1 MADNT
6 TAQTSTSL
14 SFFSDSFIVK
24 RGKKPLRSLEFILDL
39 EDENSRSRLERDIK
53 FLGGKVLESLD
64 DDGEKPFCI
73 VTDHP
78 HAQYLERV
86 TKTKRITPECCSA
99 LPVLLRVAVQNG
111 VRVRTYTSFLQILS
125 NVKNRIKLNQK
136 AKLAPVK
143 PKLEKQKS
151 IRRLTPPFIKLE
163 DNSLQYAPSWK
174 EYGIPSN
181 FRPIYIG
188 EAAGRSI
195 FHKASPEY
203 LERKKET
210 KISKPR
216 AKSRVGPGFCDI
228 CTRDCQDLQLHFLCK
243 EHQTRISTPGFYDEV
258 DALCGSFV
266 KEIIVPNKRL
276 RKRLTPE
283 PLSVPSNYFPD
294 STFSFVRASDN
305 NVEI

>member
-6 TAQTSTSL
+6 TAQASTSL
-14 SFFSDSFIVK
+14 SFFSDSFIIK

-39 EDENSRSRLERDIK
+39 EDENSRLQLEKDIK
-53 FLGGKVLESLD
+53 LLGGKILESLD
-64 DDGEKPFCI
+64 DDGKKPFCI

-78 HAQYLERV
+78 HARYLEKV
-86 TKTKRITPECCSA
+86 TKTKKVTPEHCSA
-99 LPVLLRVAVQNG
+99 LPVLLRVAVQND

-125 NVKNRIKLNQK
+125 NVKNRIKLNQN

-151 IRRLTPPFIKLE
+151 MRKLTPPFIKFE

-181 FRPIYIG
+181 FRPIYVG

-195 FHKASPEY
+195 FHKASPEF
-203 LERKKET
+203 LKRKKET

-243 EHQTRISTPGFYDEV
+243 EHQTRINTPGFYDEV

-266 KEIIVPNKRL
+266 KEIVVPNKRL

-283 PLSVPSNYFPD
+283 PLSLPSSHFAD
-294 STFSFVRASDN
+294 STLPLFRTSGSSVG
-305 NVEI
+305 I

>member
-6 TAQTSTSL
+6 TAQASTSL
-14 SFFSDSFIVK
+14 SFFSDSFIIK
-24 RGKKPLRSLEFILDL
+24 RGKRPLRSMEFILDL
-39 EDENSRSRLERDIK
+39 EDENNRSQLEKDIK
-53 FLGGKVLESLD
+53 MLGGKVLESLD
-64 DDGEKPFCI
+64 DDGQKPFCI

-78 HAQYLERV
+78 HARYLEKI

-125 NVKNRIKLNQK
+125 NVKNRVKLNQN

-151 IRRLTPPFIKLE
+151 LRKLTPPFIKLE

-181 FRPIYIG
+181 FRPIYVG
-188 EAAGRSI
+188 EAAGR
-195 FHKASPEY
+195 
-203 LERKKET
+203 KET

-243 EHQTRISTPGFYDEV
+243 EHQTRINTPGFYDEV

-266 KEIIVPNKRL
+266 KEIVVPNKRL

-283 PLSVPSNYFPD
+283 PLSLNFKME
-294 STFSFVRASDN
+294 T
-305 NVEI
+305 

>member
-1 MADNT
+1 MELNKNEVVSAALT
-6 TAQTSTSL
+6 
-14 SFFSDSFIVK
+14 
-24 RGKKPLRSLEFILDL
+24 
-39 EDENSRSRLERDIK
+39 RDIK
-53 FLGGKVLESLD
+53 LLGGKVLESLN

-78 HAQYLERV
+78 HAQYLEKV
-86 TKTKRITPECCSA
+86 TKTKRITPEYCSV

-125 NVKNRIKLNQK
+125 NVKNRVKLNQK

-143 PKLEKQKS
+143 QKLEGQKG
-151 IRRLTPPFIKLE
+151 IRKLTPPFIKFE
-163 DNSLQYAPSWK
+163 DNSLRYAPAWK

-195 FHKASPEY
+195 FHKASPEF
-203 LERKKET
+203 LKRKKET
-210 KISKPR
+210 KASKPR

-228 CTRDCQDLQLHFLCK
+228 CTRDCQDLQL
-243 EHQTRISTPGFYDEV
+243 TRISTPGFYDEV

-283 PLSVPSNYFPD
+283 PLPLPSNHLLD
-294 STFSFVRASDN
+294 STLSLVRTSGGS
-305 NVEI
+305 V